1 MTMLTTA
8 RTDSAMTCAPIAAQS
23 DGLTGIR
30 TQLQTERD
38 RLAGFLRTLVRE
50 VGLFDQTEAAHERER
65 DSLDWTASGRTAIM
79 AIIDLTRS
87 ALDEVDAAL
96 ARLDCGTYGIC
107 EGCQDSIPIERLG
120 VLPASRFCT
129 SCQCRREQPSSLLW
143 R

>member
-1 MTMLTTA
+1 MLTTA
-8 RTDSAMTCAPIAAQS
+8 RTDSAKTCAPIATHS
-23 DGLTGIR
+23 DGLSGLR

-38 RLAGFLRTLVRE
+38 RLADFLRTLVRE
-50 VGLFDQTEAAHERER
+50 VGLFDDTQAADERER
-65 DSLDWTASGRTAIM
+65 GGLDWTASGRRAIM

-107 EGCQDSIPIERLG
+107 ESCQEAIPIERLG

-129 SCQCRREQPSSLLW
+129 SCQCRREQPASLLW